1 MINGMLAQRVAIIT
15 GANRNIGAAIALR
28 LARDGAATAINY
40 PDPSAA
46 DEAES
51 VVRSIRAAG
60 GRASA
65 VQADVSDPDE
75 VTRMA
80 ETVGDLFGPADILVN
95 NAAIEVTSQAPWHE
109 LSPEG
114 WARVF
119 AINVTGGFLCAR
131 ALHKGMRAKGR
142 GDIVSLSSITA
153 LLGRTGNL
161 HYVTSKS
168 ALIGFTRAL
177 AREVGKEGIRVNSL
191 IVGAIQ
197 TPQELAYGDPDAVS
211 AELSALQS
219 LNRRGLPADVA
230 GAVAFLVSED
240 AGFITGQSLVV
251 DGGWAMQ

>member
-1 MINGMLAQRVAIIT
+1 MTNDMLAQRVAIIT
-15 GANRNIGAAIALR
+15 GAIRNIGAAIALR
-28 LARDGAATAINY
+28 LARDGAATVINY
-40 PDPSAA
+40 PDPSGA

-60 GRASA
+60 GRATA

-75 VTRMA
+75 VTHMA
-80 ETVGDLFGPADILVN
+80 EVVGDLFGPADILVN

-119 AINVTGGFLCAR
+119 AVNVTGAFLCAR
-131 ALHKGMRAKGR
+131 ALHQGMRTKGR
-142 GDIVSLSSITA
+142 GDIVSLSSITS

-197 TPQELAYGDPDAVS
+197 TPQEMAYGAPEAVN

-219 LNRRGLPADVA
+219 LKRRGLPNDVA